1 MKRNISDDYFVVSE
15 NFEYVNYFV
24 NYNDERDFDIFSNGT
39 VSSFKPVDFLCF
51 DFLSTEKIT
60 PDFDVHVSNDILLS
74 MDFLDKLK
82 SVYLYKC
89 SIMPASVNGMDYIY
103 IHCGNV
109 IDILDGDDF
118 NFEKLSSIP
127 EEKRGLFKPSED
139 SMTYLFHKNFI
150 DNVLNGG
157 QLQSSKVISASKWTM
172 DWMLS

>member
-1 MKRNISDDYFVVSE
+1 MKHNISDDYFIVSE
-15 NFEYVNYFV
+15 NFENFENVNYII

-39 VSSFKPVDFLCF
+39 VSSFKPVDFL
-51 DFLSTEKIT
+51 SSENIA
-60 PDFDVHVSNDILLS
+60 PDFDVYVSNDILLS

-103 IHCGNV
+103 IHCGNI

-127 EEKRGLFKPSED
+127 EEKRGLFKLSED
-139 SMTYLFHKNFI
+139 SMTYLFHKSFI
-150 DNVLNGG
+150 DNVLNSG
-157 QLQSSKVISASKWTM
+157 QLQSSKVISVSQWTM

>member
-1 MKRNISDDYFVVSE
+1 
-15 NFEYVNYFV
+15 
-24 NYNDERDFDIFSNGT
+24 
-39 VSSFKPVDFLCF
+39 
-51 DFLSTEKIT
+51 
-60 PDFDVHVSNDILLS
+60 
-74 MDFLDKLK
+74 
-82 SVYLYKC
+82 
-89 SIMPASVNGMDYIY
+89 
-103 IHCGNV
+103 NV